1 MLTVVY
7 HARTRLEMLN
17 LSHNRLNS
25 IQNVSSLQSLI
36 ALNLGEQSSR
46 MSSMVNDIDRC
57 YPAGL
62 NLSSRILFIG
72 RY

>member
-1 MLTVVY
+1 M
-7 HARTRLEMLN
+7 
-17 LSHNRLNS
+17 SHNRLNG

-36 ALNLGEQSSR
+36 ALNLGEQSSG
-46 MSSMVNDIDRC
+46 MSNMVCDTDRC

-62 NLSSRILFIG
+62 KLSSRNFFIR